1 MEPTSAVP
9 ASTSCSRR
17 RPPSTGLVRTELDAV
32 WFVDV
37 AYRVFS
43 PYRTPDGGRFYTA
56 IASNTSNI
64 PAGKEIA
71 ATPDGRRAGAPV
83 SDAASPMH
91 GMDKNGPTAVVKSC
105 TKPDYTLVSCGT
117 VLNQKY
123 SPAMFRDPAL
133 RAKLLALIQTY
144 IRLGGQEMQINAVSR
159 TILKDAM
166 ANPEKYGS
174 LVVRVSGFSAF
185 YTRLN
190 RAVQEDIL
198 ARTEHE

>member
-1 MEPTSAVP
+1 
-9 ASTSCSRR
+9 
-17 RPPSTGLVRTELDAV
+17 
-32 WFVDV
+32 
-37 AYRVFS
+37 
-43 PYRTPDGGRFYTA
+43 
-56 IASNTSNI
+56 
-64 PAGKEIA
+64 
-71 ATPDGRRAGAPV
+71 
-83 SDAASPMH
+83 MH
-91 GMDKNGPTAVVKSC
+91 GVDKNGPTAVVKSC

-123 SPAMFRDPAL
+123 SPVMFKDPAL

-166 ANPEKYGS
+166 ANPEKYGN